1 MSEETT
7 KDKMG
12 ELCEKLAKVVGN
24 MVGFDVDKNTD
35 KMLEATQEFSGA
47 VEEFSKKIDE
57 LDKEFKAMV
66 NLGVIIDVSF
76 AGESKIRVVGG
87 GRKHMTEVLDELK
100 EQISK

>member
-1 MSEETT
+1 MSEE
-7 KDKMG
+7 KDRMG
-12 ELCEKLAKVVGN
+12 ELCDKLAQVIERMSGVN
-24 MVGFDVDKNTD
+24 VDKNTD
-35 KMLEATQEFSGA
+35 KLIEATQEFSGA

-76 AGESKIRVVGG
+76 AADSKIRVLGG